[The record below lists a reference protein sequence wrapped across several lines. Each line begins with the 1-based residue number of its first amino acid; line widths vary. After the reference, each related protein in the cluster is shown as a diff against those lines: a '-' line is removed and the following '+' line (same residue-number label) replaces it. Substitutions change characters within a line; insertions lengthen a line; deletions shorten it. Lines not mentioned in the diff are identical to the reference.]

1 MYDNMQLDKNVKI
14 SVFLLNSNKNIA
26 SDLMKKVIMFFFFF
40 VLTNLKFLIWHPT
53 NYLPQN
59 NQF

>member
-26 SDLMKKVIMFFFFF
+26 SDLMKKVIMFFFCFNKLKISY
-40 VLTNLKFLIWHPT
+40 LTSN
-53 NYLPQN
+53 
-59 NQF
+59 

>member
-26 SDLMKKVIMFFFFF
+26 SDLMKKVITFFS
-40 VLTNLKFLIWHPT
+40 TYKARTRDLI
-53 NYLPQN
+53 
-59 NQF
+59 

>member
-40 VLTNLKFLIWHPT
+40 VLTNLKFLI
-53 NYLPQN
+53 
-59 NQF
+59 